1 MRHAVV
7 WIFAALALA
16 IAIVYRFGL
25 TPLTILLGLLLLSC
39 PVVVVWVSLR
49 LSKQCERDIRS
60 ALAREREYRKTI
72 EEESAT

>member
-7 WIFAALALA
+7 WICAALALA

-25 TPLTILLGLLLLSC
+25 TPLTILLGLLLLFC
-39 PVVVVWVSLR
+39 PVVVVWLSLR

-60 ALAREREYRKTI
+60 ALEREREYRKNH
-72 EEESAT
+72 